1 MVFACSDFFLVVLDD
16 GLGGGVVDVELL
28 GYLNDKGVGYI
39 DDAPSFLNASE
50 QFRPYFFSYFF
61 VFFGGLSMFYVD
73 GSHFLEN

>member
-1 MVFACSDFFLVVLDD
+1 MVLDD
-16 GLGGGVVDVELL
+16 GLGGGVVDVEPF

-61 VFFGGLSMFYVD
+61 VFFCGLSMFYVD
-73 GSHFLEN
+73 GSHFLES